1 MSYFIKICGI
11 TNQTDL
17 DLVISLPVDGV
28 GFNLYEKS
36 KRFIDLNEASKMSEK
51 LPEHLQVFLIFV
63 NQEKEYIS
71 KCLAEIPRAIAQF
84 HGEETPEYCE
94 SFGRDYI
101 KAIRV
106 KSDTNIE
113 KINKDFKSAKM
124 LIFDSYDEKEH
135 GGTGKTFDLN
145 LIKDKAEVPYWAAG
159 GIDESNFE
167 DTLRLN
173 NCIGIDVCSSV
184 EDVPGI
190 KDHSKVENLIKKVRS
205 IHVWRIDAR

>member
-1 MSYFIKICGI
+1 MNYFVKVCGI

-17 DLVISLPVDGV
+17 DLVMSLPIDGV

-36 KRFIDLNEASKMSEK
+36 KRFIDLNEAVKMSEK
-51 LPEHLQVFLIFV
+51 LPEHFQVFLIFV

-113 KINKDFKSAKM
+113 KINQDFKSAKM
-124 LIFDSYDEKEH
+124 LIFDSYDEKEY
-135 GGTGKTFDLN
+135 GGTGKTFDLD
-145 LIKDKAEVPYWAAG
+145 LLKDKAEVPYLAAG

-167 DTLRLN
+167 DALHLN

-190 KDHSKVENLIKKVRS
+190 KNHSKVENLIKKVRS
-205 IHVWRIDAR
+205 FHV

>member
-11 TNQTDL
+11 TNLTDL
-17 DLVISLPVDGV
+17 DLIISLPIDGV

-63 NQEKEYIS
+63 NQEKEFIS
-71 KCLAEIPRAIAQF
+71 KCLEQIPRAMPQF
-84 HGEETPEYCE
+84 HGEETTEYCE
-94 SFGRDYI
+94 SFGREYI

-113 KINKDFKSAKM
+113 KINQEFKSAKM

-135 GGTGKTFDLN
+135 GGTGKTFDLD
-145 LIKDKAEVPYWAAG
+145 LIKDKVEVPYLAAG

-167 DTLRLN
+167 DALRLN
-173 NCIGIDVCSSV
+173 NCIAVSYTHLTLPTIYTV
-184 EDVPGI
+184 
-190 KDHSKVENLIKKVRS
+190 
-205 IHVWRIDAR
+205 

>member
-1 MSYFIKICGI
+1 MSYFVKVCGI
-11 TNQTDL
+11 TNLTDL
-17 DLVISLPVDGV
+17 DLVMSLPIDGI

-36 KRFIDLNEASKMSEK
+36 KRFIDLNEAVKMSEK

-71 KCLAEIPRAIAQF
+71 KCLAEIPRAIPQF
-84 HGEETPEYCE
+84 HGEETTEYCE

-113 KINKDFKSAKM
+113 KINQDFKSAKM
-124 LIFDSYDEKEH
+124 LIFDSYDEKEY
-135 GGTGKTFDLN
+135 GGTGKTFDFDL
-145 LIKDKAEVPYWAAG
+145 LKDKAAVPYLAAG

-167 DTLRLN
+167 DALLLN

-190 KDHSKVENLIKKVRS
+190 KNHSKVENLLKKVRS
-205 IHVWRIDAR
+205 FHV

>member
-1 MSYFIKICGI
+1 MSYFVKVCGI
-11 TNQTDL
+11 TNLTDL
-17 DLVISLPVDGV
+17 DFVMSLPIDGV

-63 NQEKEYIS
+63 NQEKEFIS
-71 KCLAEIPRAIAQF
+71 KCLAEIPRAMPQF
-84 HGEETPEYCE
+84 HGEETTEYCE

-106 KSDTNIE
+106 KFDTDIE
-113 KINKDFKSAKM
+113 KINHDFKSAKM

-145 LIKDKAEVPYWAAG
+145 LIKDKAEVPYLAAG

-167 DTLRLN
+167 DALRSN

-184 EDVPGI
+184 EDVPGL
-190 KDHSKVENLIKKVRS
+190 KNHSKVENLIKKVRS
-205 IHVWRIDAR
+205 IHV

>member
-1 MSYFIKICGI
+1 M
-11 TNQTDL
+11 
-17 DLVISLPVDGV
+17 SLPIDGV

-36 KRFIDLNEASKMSEK
+36 KRFIDLDEASKMSEK

-63 NQEKEYIS
+63 NQEKEFIS
-71 KCLAEIPRAIAQF
+71 KCLEQIPRAMPRF
-84 HGEETPEYCE
+84 HGEETTEYCE

-106 KSDTNIE
+106 KPDIDIE
-113 KINKDFKSAKM
+113 KINQDFKSAKM
-124 LIFDSYDEKEH
+124 LIFDSYDEKDH
-135 GGTGKTFDLN
+135 GGTGKTFDLD
-145 LIKDKAEVPYWAAG
+145 LIKDKAEVPYLAAG

-167 DTLRLN
+167 DALCLN

-190 KDHSKVENLIKKVRS
+190 KNHSKVENLINKVRS
-205 IHVWRIDAR
+205 IHV

>member
-17 DLVISLPVDGV
+17 DLVISLPIDGV

-51 LPEHLQVFLIFV
+51 IPEHLQVFLIFV
-63 NQEKEYIS
+63 NQEKEFIS
-71 KCLAEIPRAIAQF
+71 KCLAQIPRAMPQF
-84 HGEETPEYCE
+84 HGDETTEYCE

-106 KSDTNIE
+106 KSDTDIE
-113 KINKDFKSAKM
+113 KINQDFKSAKM

-135 GGTGKTFDLN
+135 GGTGRSFDLD
-145 LIKDKAEVPYWAAG
+145 LIKDKAKIPYLAAG

-167 DTLRLN
+167 DALLLN

-190 KDHSKVENLIKKVRS
+190 KNHSKVENLIIKVRS
-205 IHVWRIDAR
+205 IHV

>member
-1 MSYFIKICGI
+1 MSYFVKVCGI
-11 TNQTDL
+11 TNLTDL
-17 DLVISLPVDGV
+17 DLVMSLPIDGV

-36 KRFIDLNEASKMSEK
+36 KRFIDLNEAVKMSEK
-51 LPEHLQVFLIFV
+51 LPEHFQVFLIFV

-124 LIFDSYDEKEH
+124 LIFDSYDEKEY
-135 GGTGKTFDLN
+135 GGTGKTFDLD
-145 LIKDKAEVPYWAAG
+145 LLKDKAEVPYLAAG

-167 DTLRLN
+167 DALHLN

-190 KDHSKVENLIKKVRS
+190 KNHSKVENLIKKVRS
-205 IHVWRIDAR
+205 FHV

>member
-1 MSYFIKICGI
+1 MSYFIKVCGI
-11 TNQTDL
+11 TNLTDL
-17 DLVISLPVDGV
+17 DLVMSLPIDGV

-36 KRFIDLNEASKMSEK
+36 KRFIDLNEAAKMSEK
-51 LPEHLQVFLIFV
+51 LPEHFQVFLIFV

-124 LIFDSYDEKEH
+124 LIFDSYDEKEY
-135 GGTGKTFDLN
+135 GGTGKTFDLD
-145 LIKDKAEVPYWAAG
+145 LLKDKAEVPYLAAG

-167 DTLRLN
+167 DALHLN

-190 KDHSKVENLIKKVRS
+190 KNHSKVENLIKKVRS
-205 IHVWRIDAR
+205 IHV

>member
-1 MSYFIKICGI
+1 MSYFIKVCGI
-11 TNQTDL
+11 TNLTDL
-17 DLVISLPVDGV
+17 DLVMSLPIDGV

-36 KRFIDLNEASKMSEK
+36 KRFIDLNEAVKMSEK
-51 LPEHLQVFLIFV
+51 LPDHFQVFLIFV

-124 LIFDSYDEKEH
+124 LIFDSYDEKEY
-135 GGTGKTFDLN
+135 GGTGKTFDLD
-145 LIKDKAEVPYWAAG
+145 LLKDKAEVPYLAAG

-167 DTLRLN
+167 DALHLN

-190 KDHSKVENLIKKVRS
+190 KNHSKVENLIKKVRS
-205 IHVWRIDAR
+205 FHV

>member
-11 TNQTDL
+11 TNHTDL
-17 DLVISLPVDGV
+17 DLVMSLPIDAV

-63 NQEKEYIS
+63 NQEKEFIS
-71 KCLAEIPRAIAQF
+71 KCLAQIPRAMPQF
-84 HGEETPEYCE
+84 HGEETTDYCE
-94 SFGRDYI
+94 SFGKDYI

-106 KSDTNIE
+106 KSDTDIE
-113 KINKDFKSAKM
+113 KINQDFKSAKM

-135 GGTGKTFDLN
+135 GGTGKTFDLD
-145 LIKDKAEVPYWAAG
+145 LIKDKAVVPYLAAG

-167 DTLRLN
+167 DALLLN

-190 KDHSKVENLIKKVRS
+190 KNHSKVENLIKKIRS
-205 IHVWRIDAR
+205 IHV

>member
-1 MSYFIKICGI
+1 MSYFIKVCGI
-11 TNQTDL
+11 TNLTDL
-17 DLVISLPVDGV
+17 DLVMSLPIDGV

-36 KRFIDLNEASKMSEK
+36 KRFIDLNEAVKMSEK
-51 LPEHLQVFLIFV
+51 LPEHFQVFLIFV

-124 LIFDSYDEKEH
+124 LIFDSYDEKEY
-135 GGTGKTFDLN
+135 GGTGKTFDLD
-145 LIKDKAEVPYWAAG
+145 LLKDKAKVPYLAAG

-167 DTLRLN
+167 DALHLN

-190 KDHSKVENLIKKVRS
+190 KNHSKVENLIKKVRS
-205 IHVWRIDAR
+205 FHV

>member
-1 MSYFIKICGI
+1 MSYFIKVCGI
-11 TNQTDL
+11 TNLTDL
-17 DLVISLPVDGV
+17 DLVMSLPIDGV

-36 KRFIDLNEASKMSEK
+36 KRFIDLNEAAKMSEK
-51 LPEHLQVFLIFV
+51 LPEHFQVFLIFV
-63 NQEKEYIS
+63 NQEKKYIS

-124 LIFDSYDEKEH
+124 LIFDSYDEKEY
-135 GGTGKTFDLN
+135 GGTGKTFDLD
-145 LIKDKAEVPYWAAG
+145 LLKDKAEVPYLAAG

-167 DTLRLN
+167 DALHLN

-205 IHVWRIDAR
+205 FHV

>member
-36 KRFIDLNEASKMSEK
+36 KRFIDLNEAVKMSEK
-51 LPEHLQVFLIFV
+51 LPEHFQVFLIFV

-71 KCLAEIPRAIAQF
+71 KCLAEIPRAIPQF
-84 HGEETPEYCE
+84 HGEETTEYCE
-94 SFGRDYI
+94 SFGKDYI

-106 KSDTNIE
+106 KPDADIE
-113 KINKDFKSAKM
+113 KINQDFKSAKM
-124 LIFDSYDEKEH
+124 LIFDSYDEKEY
-135 GGTGKTFDLN
+135 GGTGKTFDLDI
-145 LIKDKAEVPYWAAG
+145 LEGKVEIPYLAAG

-167 DTLRLN
+167 DALHLN

-184 EDVPGI
+184 EAVPGI

-205 IHVWRIDAR
+205 FHV

>member
-11 TNQTDL
+11 TNLTDL
-17 DLVISLPVDGV
+17 DLIISLPIDGV

-63 NQEKEYIS
+63 NQEKEFIS
-71 KCLAEIPRAIAQF
+71 KCLEQIPRAMPQF
-84 HGEETPEYCE
+84 HGEETTEYCE

-106 KSDTNIE
+106 KPDIDIE

-135 GGTGKTFDLN
+135 GGTGKTFDLD
-145 LIKDKAEVPYWAAG
+145 LIKDKAEVPYLAAG

-167 DTLRLN
+167 DALCLN

-190 KDHSKVENLIKKVRS
+190 KNHSKVENLINKVRS
-205 IHVWRIDAR
+205 IHV

>member
-1 MSYFIKICGI
+1 MSYFVKVCGI
-11 TNQTDL
+11 TNLTDL
-17 DLVISLPVDGV
+17 DFVMSLPVDGV

-36 KRFIDLNEASKMSEK
+36 KRFIDLNEAVKMSEK
-51 LPEHLQVFLIFV
+51 LPEHFQVFLIFV

-124 LIFDSYDEKEH
+124 LIFDSYDEKEY
-135 GGTGKTFDLN
+135 GGTGKTFDLD
-145 LIKDKAEVPYWAAG
+145 LLKDKAEVPYLAAG

-167 DTLRLN
+167 DALHLN

-190 KDHSKVENLIKKVRS
+190 KNHSKVENLIKKVRS
-205 IHVWRIDAR
+205 IHV

>member
-1 MSYFIKICGI
+1 MSYFVKVCGI
-11 TNQTDL
+11 TNLTDL
-17 DLVISLPVDGV
+17 DLVMSLPIDGV
-28 GFNLYEKS
+28 GFNLYKKS
-36 KRFIDLNEASKMSEK
+36 KRFIDLNEAVKMSEK
-51 LPEHLQVFLIFV
+51 LPEHFQVFLIFV

-94 SFGRDYI
+94 SFGREYI

-124 LIFDSYDEKEH
+124 LIFDSYDEKEY
-135 GGTGKTFDLN
+135 GGTGKTFDLD
-145 LIKDKAEVPYWAAG
+145 LLKDKAEVPYLAAG

-167 DTLRLN
+167 DALHLN

-190 KDHSKVENLIKKVRS
+190 KNHSKVENLIKKVRS
-205 IHVWRIDAR
+205 FHV

>member
-11 TNQTDL
+11 TNLTDL
-17 DLVISLPVDGV
+17 DLVMSLPIDGV

-51 LPEHLQVFLIFV
+51 IPEHLQVFLIFV
-63 NQEKEYIS
+63 NQEKEFIS
-71 KCLAEIPRAIAQF
+71 KCLAQIPRAMPQF
-84 HGEETPEYCE
+84 HGDETTEYCE

-106 KSDTNIE
+106 KSDTDIE
-113 KINKDFKSAKM
+113 KINQDFKSAKM

-135 GGTGKTFDLN
+135 GGTGKSFDLD
-145 LIKDKAEVPYWAAG
+145 LIKDKAKIPYLAAG

-167 DTLRLN
+167 DALLLN

-190 KDHSKVENLIKKVRS
+190 KNHSKVENLIIKVRS
-205 IHVWRIDAR
+205 IHV

>member
-1 MSYFIKICGI
+1 MSYFIKVCGI
-11 TNQTDL
+11 TNLTDL
-17 DLVISLPVDGV
+17 DLVMSLPIDGV

-36 KRFIDLNEASKMSEK
+36 KRFIDLNEAVKMSEK
-51 LPEHLQVFLIFV
+51 LPDHFQVFLIFV

-124 LIFDSYDEKEH
+124 LIFDSYDEKEY
-135 GGTGKTFDLN
+135 GGTGKTFDLD
-145 LIKDKAEVPYWAAG
+145 LLKDKAEVPYLAAG

-167 DTLRLN
+167 DALLLN

-184 EDVPGI
+184 EDVPGV
-190 KDHSKVENLIKKVRS
+190 KNHSKVESLIKKVRS
-205 IHVWRIDAR
+205 FHV

>member
-1 MSYFIKICGI
+1 MSYFIKVCGI
-11 TNQTDL
+11 TNLTDL
-17 DLVISLPVDGV
+17 DLVMSLPIDGV

-36 KRFIDLNEASKMSEK
+36 KRFIDLNEAVKMSEK
-51 LPEHLQVFLIFV
+51 LPEHFQVFLIFV

-71 KCLAEIPRAIAQF
+71 KCLAEIPRAVAQF
-84 HGEETPEYCE
+84 HGEESPEYCE

-124 LIFDSYDEKEH
+124 LIFDSYDEKEY
-135 GGTGKTFDLN
+135 GGTGKTFDLD
-145 LIKDKAEVPYWAAG
+145 LLKDKAEVPYLAAG

-167 DTLRLN
+167 DALHLN

-190 KDHSKVENLIKKVRS
+190 KNHSKVENLIKKVRS
-205 IHVWRIDAR
+205 FHV

>member
-1 MSYFIKICGI
+1 MSYFVKVCGI
-11 TNQTDL
+11 TNLTDL
-17 DLVISLPVDGV
+17 DLVMSLPIDGV

-36 KRFIDLNEASKMSEK
+36 KRFIDLNEAVKMSEK
-51 LPEHLQVFLIFV
+51 LPEHFQVFLIFV

-124 LIFDSYDEKEH
+124 LIFDSYDEKEY
-135 GGTGKTFDLN
+135 GGTGKTFDLD
-145 LIKDKAEVPYWAAG
+145 LLKDKVQVPYLAAG
-159 GIDESNFE
+159 GIGESNFE
-167 DTLRLN
+167 DALLLN

-190 KDHSKVENLIKKVRS
+190 KNHSKVENLIKKVRS
-205 IHVWRIDAR
+205 FHV

>member
-1 MSYFIKICGI
+1 MSYFIKVCGI
-11 TNQTDL
+11 TNLTDL
-17 DLVISLPVDGV
+17 DLVMSLPIDGV

-36 KRFIDLNEASKMSEK
+36 KRFIDLNEAVKMSEK
-51 LPEHLQVFLIFV
+51 LPEHFQVFLIFV

-106 KSDTNIE
+106 RSDTNIE

-124 LIFDSYDEKEH
+124 LIFDSYDEKEY
-135 GGTGKTFDLN
+135 GGTGKTFDLD
-145 LIKDKAEVPYWAAG
+145 LLKDKAEVPYLAAG

-167 DTLRLN
+167 DALHLN

-190 KDHSKVENLIKKVRS
+190 KNHSKVENLIKKVRS
-205 IHVWRIDAR
+205 FHV

>member
-1 MSYFIKICGI
+1 MSYFIKVCGI
-11 TNQTDL
+11 TNLTDL
-17 DLVISLPVDGV
+17 DLVMSLPIDGV

-36 KRFIDLNEASKMSEK
+36 KRFIDLSEAVKMSEK
-51 LPEHLQVFLIFV
+51 LPEHFQVFLIFV

-124 LIFDSYDEKEH
+124 LIFDSYDEKEY
-135 GGTGKTFDLN
+135 GGTGKTFDLD
-145 LIKDKAEVPYWAAG
+145 LLKDKAEVPYLAAG

-167 DTLRLN
+167 DALHLN

-190 KDHSKVENLIKKVRS
+190 KNHSKVENLIKKVRS
-205 IHVWRIDAR
+205 FHV

>member
-1 MSYFIKICGI
+1 MSYFIKVCGI
-11 TNQTDL
+11 TNLTDL
-17 DLVISLPVDGV
+17 DLVMSLPIDGV

-36 KRFIDLNEASKMSEK
+36 KRFIDLNEAVKMSEK
-51 LPEHLQVFLIFV
+51 LPDHFQVFLIFV

-124 LIFDSYDEKEH
+124 LIFDSYDEKEY
-135 GGTGKTFDLN
+135 GGTGKTFDLD
-145 LIKDKAEVPYWAAG
+145 LLKDKVEVPYLAAG

-167 DTLRLN
+167 DALHLN

-190 KDHSKVENLIKKVRS
+190 KNHSKVENLIKKVRS
-205 IHVWRIDAR
+205 FHV

>member
-1 MSYFIKICGI
+1 MSYFVKVCGI
-11 TNQTDL
+11 TNLTDL
-17 DLVISLPVDGV
+17 DFVMSLPVDGV

-36 KRFIDLNEASKMSEK
+36 KRFIDLNEAVKMSKK
-51 LPEHLQVFLIFV
+51 LPEHFRVFLIFV

-71 KCLAEIPRAIAQF
+71 KCLAEIPRAIPQF
-84 HGEETPEYCE
+84 HGEETTEYCE

-113 KINKDFKSAKM
+113 KINQDFKSAKM
-124 LIFDSYDEKEH
+124 LIFDSYDEKEY
-135 GGTGKTFDLN
+135 GGTGKTFDFDL
-145 LIKDKAEVPYWAAG
+145 LKDKAEVPFLAAG

-167 DTLRLN
+167 DALLLN

-190 KDHSKVENLIKKVRS
+190 
-205 IHVWRIDAR
+205 

>member
-1 MSYFIKICGI
+1 MSYFIKVCGI
-11 TNQTDL
+11 TNLTDL
-17 DLVISLPVDGV
+17 DLVMSLPIDGV

-36 KRFIDLNEASKMSEK
+36 KRFIDLNEAVKMSEK
-51 LPEHLQVFLIFV
+51 LPEHFQVFLIFV

-124 LIFDSYDEKEH
+124 LIFDSYDEKEY
-135 GGTGKTFDLN
+135 GGTGKTFDLD
-145 LIKDKAEVPYWAAG
+145 LLKDKAEVPYLAAG

-167 DTLRLN
+167 DALHLN

-190 KDHSKVENLIKKVRS
+190 KNHSKVESLIKKVRS
-205 IHVWRIDAR
+205 FHV